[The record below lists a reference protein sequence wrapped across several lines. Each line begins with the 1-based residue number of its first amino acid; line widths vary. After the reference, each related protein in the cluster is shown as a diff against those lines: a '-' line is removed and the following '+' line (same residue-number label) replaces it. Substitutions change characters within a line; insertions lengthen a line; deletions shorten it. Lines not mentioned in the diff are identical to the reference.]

1 MICAHA
7 IYTAA
12 TQYSN
17 RINNMKNLK
26 TRSLMCLLFISL
38 SVCIVEP
45 ACSQQN
51 VESIMQTTLE
61 RFTHANPAIQR
72 ELQQS
77 PGYAVIDWQANS
89 GKGTLVIRAKKQR
102 HAITLSRFELGP
114 HWRGR
119 AFHALIVFATKDY
132 LDKLKPGKFRFVAGV
147 NIPLDSTDKNI
158 PTPTLNPDFTIYI
171 LNKNNTVETAIARSI
186 QMQID

>member
-12 TQYSN
+12 IQYSN

-26 TRSLMCLLFISL
+26 TRLVPCLLFISL
-38 SVCIVEP
+38 SGCITEP

-61 RFTHANPAIQR
+61 RFTHANPAIQH

-77 PGYAVIDWQANS
+77 PGYAIIDWQAS
-89 GKGTLVIRAKKQR
+89 GGKGTLVIRTKKQR
-102 HAITLSRFELGP
+102 HAITLSQFELGP

-119 AFHALIVFATKDY
+119 AFHALIIFTTKDY

-147 NIPLDSTDKNI
+147 NIPLHSTDKNI
-158 PTPTLNPDFTIYI
+158 LTTTLNPDFDIYI
-171 LNKNNTVETAIARSI
+171 LNKNNTVETAIARSM